1 MRIILI
7 GKTGSGKSCTGNTI
21 IGENRFDELLSFDAQ
36 TGKMHCEEVNRFE
49 KKLLVVDTPGL
60 YDTQKG
66 VTLEDTLSEVRKAF
80 IHITPGPHAIIFV
93 IKGHTIYTDEDRDVA
108 NRFANMLG
116 KEMLSYLFVIFT
128 GRDRIE
134 KANTTIDKLLKQS
147 KQEHL
152 KKLIENC
159 NGRYFCFDNKNH
171 SDEYQVK
178 QLIDKIDENVR
189 LRGGNHFSN
198 KIFRDI
204 EKELDK
210 EGIKVD
216 DIKDGFQQKSF
227 KLLKILTSPIWGPV
241 YYIGKMVNI
250 F

>member
-21 IGENRFDELLSFDAQ
+21 IGANRFDELLSFDAQ
-36 TGKMHCEEVNRFE
+36 TGEMHCEEVNLFD

-60 YDTQKG
+60 YDTQVG
-66 VTLEDTLSEVRKAF
+66 VTLEDTMCEVRKAF
-80 IHITPGPHAIIFV
+80 IHLTPGPHAIILV
-93 IKGHTIYTDEDRDVA
+93 IKGHAKYTNEDRDVA

-116 KEMLSYLFVIFT
+116 EEMLSYFFVIFT
-128 GRDRIE
+128 GRDQIE
-134 KANTTIDKLLKQS
+134 KSNTTIDRLLKRS

-152 KKLIENC
+152 KKLVENC
-159 NGRYFCFDNKNH
+159 NGRYFCFDNMHK
-171 SDEYQVK
+171 DEDQVK
-178 QLIDKIDENVR
+178 KLIDKIDENVR

-210 EGIKVD
+210 EGIKVG
-216 DIKDGFQQKSF
+216 DIINGFQQKSF
-227 KLLKILTSPIWGPV
+227 KLLKLLTLPIWGPV
-241 YYIGKMVNI
+241 YSIGKMANI